1 MLIGDVIARLED
13 DGEADEALLAL
24 GDLALTARVAS
35 AAAREAMTRGEF
47 VATCVGRLAH
57 SSDEQW
63 VSVLGQ
69 MGRTDDPGR
78 VFLRRAIEI
87 GLAGD
92 ASQGAA

>member
-13 DGEADEALLAL
+13 DGAADEALLAL
-24 GDLALTARVAS
+24 GDLALTARVAR

-47 VATCVGRLAH
+47 VAACVGQLAQ

-63 VSVLGQ
+63 VTVLGQ
-69 MGRTDDPGR
+69 MGRSDDPGR

-92 ASQGAA
+92 APAAG